1 MFYVHINILIYYDID
16 ILIYLID
23 ISNIRYYI
31 YIYCIHIDVIYIS
44 PTAQL
49 GQGDLRMAIERDVMT
64 YLA

>member
-1 MFYVHINILIYYDID
+1 MID

-23 ISNIRYYI
+23 ISNITYYMYI
-31 YIYCIHIDVIYIS
+31 YIYIYYIHVHVIYIS

-49 GQGDLRMAIERDVMT
+49 GQGDLRMAMERDVMT